1 MVDKLNAFQKEF
13 MQALADIQE
22 ERVQISLC
30 QNEKLKSLE
39 NILYDVTY
47 DVIVGIMELFDGY
60 TNTDIGKLEVISEKS
75 GDRLKDNNIELHD
88 AVCNYLK
95 VTKE

>member
-1 MVDKLNAFQKEF
+1 MA
-13 MQALADIQE
+13 
-22 ERVQISLC
+22 
-30 QNEKLKSLE
+30 
-39 NILYDVTY
+39 
-47 DVIVGIMELFDGY
+47 
-60 TNTDIGKLEVISEKS
+60 NTDIGKMEVISEKS